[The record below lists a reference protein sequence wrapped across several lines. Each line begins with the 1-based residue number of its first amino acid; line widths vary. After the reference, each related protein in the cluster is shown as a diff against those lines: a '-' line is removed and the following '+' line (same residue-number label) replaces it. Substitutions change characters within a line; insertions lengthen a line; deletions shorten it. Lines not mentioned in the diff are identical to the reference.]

1 MSMER
6 LYQAIRN
13 FEVNTSSRVVRRSHT
28 WRYLVECIEKA
39 GAVEE
44 VIELLTDKDVVRYIS
59 GTSNT
64 IER

>member
-1 MSMER
+1 MSMKR

-13 FEVNTSSRVVRRSHT
+13 FEVNTSSRVVHRRYT

-39 GAVEE
+39 GAIEE
-44 VIELLTDKDVVRYIS
+44 VIELLTDKDVVHYIS

-64 IER
+64 VEK